1 MTTNTNLEQAKIL
14 VASAEKLLAD
24 AKAQL
29 AAVTAPQFPTEPVR
43 DPWGKQTEVI
53 SFTKFFGR
61 ANTKGYTYLALRPT
75 TNTNSLWYITGRS
88 IGDPGTG
95 MTWESLI
102 KFIAKDEA
110 GQLQRVINSMT
121 TWGKEKTLVYQP

>member
-14 VASAEKLLAD
+14 VARAEKLLAD

-29 AAVTAPQFPTEPVR
+29 AAATAPQFPDEPVR

-61 ANTKGYTYLALRPT
+61 PNTKGYTYLALRPNIT
-75 TNTNSLWYITGRS
+75 GDWYITGRS
-88 IGDPGTG
+88 NTDPKYG
-95 MTWESLI
+95 MNWKSLTE
-102 KFIAKDEA
+102 FIAKDE
-110 GQLQRVINSMT
+110 GDQLQKVINSMT